1 MNYNCQQRLRNNIHP
16 SLYLNGNTEN
26 IETVGKM
33 PPRVSSGAG
42 CSVQLRDNK
51 PRRSTTAVSTTRSS
65 SLGTRT
71 SAESHSFVGTGNW
84 GHRVLCNTT
93 SHSPSQNHY
102 LFVTHK
108 YCLHMKILLAVRD
121 IVFSYFTYKY
131 FFVTYFFPQGNRS
144 SVSQTAEILL
154 QITEALMFLHTL
166 HYLHCRYP
174 LSTG

>member
-65 SLGTRT
+65 SLRAHGPQLSRIVLW
-71 SAESHSFVGTGNW
+71 ELVTGATEFYATQPA
-84 GHRVLCNTT
+84 RLRIIIYLCLIN
-93 SHSPSQNHY
+93 
-102 LFVTHK
+102 
-108 YCLHMKILLAVRD
+108 
-121 IVFSYFTYKY
+121 IVF
-131 FFVTYFFPQGNRS
+131 
-144 SVSQTAEILL
+144 I
-154 QITEALMFLHTL
+154 
-166 HYLHCRYP
+166 
-174 LSTG
+174 